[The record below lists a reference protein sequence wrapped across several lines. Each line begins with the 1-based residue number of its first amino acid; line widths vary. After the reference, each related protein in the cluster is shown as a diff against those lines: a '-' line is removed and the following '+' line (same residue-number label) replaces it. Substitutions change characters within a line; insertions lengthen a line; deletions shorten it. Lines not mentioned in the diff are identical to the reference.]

1 MIETKTPT
9 KKSGYFFKGIPVSPG
24 VAIGKAFVLSGESV
38 KIEVEQIPAKD
49 IHKEIKRFEDALE
62 KTREEL
68 KAATSAT
75 RSRIGSENAKI
86 FEMHNL
92 VLDDPV
98 LKEETIQK
106 IRDDKL
112 SAEYAF
118 YTVMQKYQNQ
128 LAAVKDEYFQ
138 MRSADLRDV
147 KRRVIRNIQGD
158 RTDFLQKLEGAAII
172 IARDLTPS
180 DTVALDRHKI
190 LGFATDLGG
199 KTSHSAIMARSFRV
213 PAVVGLRHLTKY
225 VKNNDRIILDGNEGV
240 VYVNPDRKTL
250 QYYQKLQK
258 KIHEINRQLSVLKNL
273 PARTLDGRE
282 IELAANLE
290 FTDEVETV
298 IEFGARGIG
307 LYRTDYLFLAR
318 TDLPTEDEQFEEYKA
333 VVERM
338 RPYPVI
344 IRTLDVGGD
353 KNPQNINIPP
363 EANPYLGYRAIR
375 ICLERHDVFLPQLRA
390 ILRASAYGNIKILFP
405 MISSIKELREAKT
418 LLEKARRE
426 LRKRKVPFSDDI
438 EIGVMIEVP
447 SAAIIADLISRE
459 VDFLSI
465 GTNDLVQYL
474 LAVDRGNER
483 IAYLYQDLHPAVLR
497 TIRDVVQAAH
507 RNGTWVGVCGE
518 MGGNPL
524 ATLILLGLGIDE
536 ISVSPIVLPEI
547 KKIIRS
553 VSHPESVRI
562 AEKVLSMTTAEEI
575 EKFMMR
581 YMRRKF
587 KDLIF

>member
-1 MIETKTPT
+1 MID
-9 KKSGYFFKGIPVSPG
+9 KKVSLKAEYFFKGIPVSPG
-24 VAIGKAFVLSGESV
+24 VAIGKAFLLSGETV
-38 KIEVEQIPAKD
+38 KIEVKFARNGDVEG
-49 IHKEIKRFEDALE
+49 EIKRFLEAVE
-62 KTREEL
+62 KTKTEL
-68 KAATSAT
+68 NAAKISTST
-75 RSRIGSENAKI
+75 RIGRENAKI
-86 FEMHNL
+86 FEMHHM
-92 VLDDPV
+92 VLDDPY
-98 LKEETIQK
+98 LREETIER
-106 IRDDKL
+106 IRNDKMT
-112 SAEYAF
+112 AEYAF
-118 YTVMQKYQNQ
+118 YTVMEKYQNQ
-128 LAAVKDEYFQ
+128 LSAAKDEYFQ
-138 MRSADLRDV
+138 ARAADLRDI
-147 KRRVIRNIQGD
+147 KRRVIRNIQGN
-158 RTDFLQKLEGAAII
+158 RADFLQKLEGAAII

-213 PAVVGLRHLTKY
+213 PAAVGLRHLTKY
-225 VKNNDRIILDGNEGV
+225 VKNDDRVILDGNEGV

-250 QYYQKLQK
+250 QYYQRLQK
-258 KIHEINRQLSVLKNL
+258 KIHQINCRLAGLKDL
-273 PARTLDGRE
+273 PARTLDGKD

-290 FTDEVETV
+290 FTDELETV

-318 TDLPTEDEQFEEYKA
+318 SDLPSEEEQFEEYKR
-333 VVERM
+333 VVERI

-353 KNPQNINIPP
+353 KSPQNINIPP
-363 EANPYLGYRAIR
+363 ETNPYLGYRAIR
-375 ICLERHDVFLPQLRA
+375 ICIERPEIFLPQLKA
-390 ILRASAYGNIKILFP
+390 ILRASAFGNIKILFP
-405 MISSIKELREAKT
+405 MISSISELREVKI
-418 LLEKARRE
+418 LLEKARQE
-426 LRKRKVPFSDDI
+426 LKKKRVPMDENI

-447 SAAIIADLISRE
+447 SAALIADLISDE

-483 IAYLYQDLHPAVLR
+483 IAYLYRELNPAVLR
-497 TIRDVVQAAH
+497 IIRDVVKAAH
-507 RNGTWVGVCGE
+507 RKGTWVGICGE

-524 ATLILLGLGIDE
+524 ATLILMGLGIDG

-547 KKIIRS
+547 KNIIRS
-553 VSHPESVRI
+553 VEQKETVRL
-562 AEKVLSMTTAEEI
+562 AEKILQMTTAEEI
-575 EKFMMR
+575 EKFMKR

>member
-1 MIETKTPT
+1 MIETKAPT

-24 VAIGKAFVLSGESV
+24 VAIGKAFVLSGETV
-38 KIEVEQIPAKD
+38 KIEIEQVPAKD
-49 IHKEIKRFEDALE
+49 VDKEIKRFEDALE

-68 KAATSAT
+68 KAATSTT

-98 LKEETIQK
+98 LKQETIQK
-106 IRDDKL
+106 IRDEKL

-128 LAAVKDEYFQ
+128 LASVKDEYFQ

-190 LGFATDLGG
+190 LGFATDMGG

-225 VKNNDRIILDGNEGV
+225 VKNNDRIVLDGNEGV

-375 ICLERHDVFLPQLRA
+375 ICLERPEVFLPQLRA

-405 MISSIKELREAKT
+405 MISSIKELREAKMH
-418 LLEKARRE
+418 LEKARRE

-562 AEKVLSMTTAEEI
+562 AEKVLSMSTAEEI

>member
-1 MIETKTPT
+1 MTE
-9 KKSGYFFKGIPVSPG
+9 KKLPLKAEYFFKGIPVSPG
-24 VAIGKAFVLSGESV
+24 VAIGKAFVLSGEAV
-38 KIEVEQIPAKD
+38 KIENKFISHEEID
-49 IHKEIKRFEDALE
+49 KEIARLEEAIE
-62 KTREEL
+62 KTKHEL
-68 KAATSAT
+68 ETASSTT
-75 RSRIGSENAKI
+75 RSRIGQENAKI
-86 FEMHNL
+86 FEMHHL
-92 VLDDPV
+92 VLEDPY
-98 LKEETIQK
+98 LKEETHQK
-106 IRDDKL
+106 IRNERM

-118 YTVMQKYQNQ
+118 YTVMEKYQKQ
-128 LAAVKDEYFQ
+128 LASAKDELFQ
-138 MRSADLRDV
+138 ARTADLRDI

-172 IARDLTPS
+172 VARDLTPS

-190 LGFATDLGG
+190 LGFATDMGG

-213 PAVVGLRHLTKY
+213 PAAVGLRYLTKY
-225 VKNNDRIILDGNEGV
+225 VKDGDRLILDGSEGV

-250 QYYQKLQK
+250 QYYQRLQK
-258 KIHEINRQLSVLKNL
+258 KIHEINRQLSGLKNL
-273 PARTLDGRE
+273 PARTLDGHD

-290 FTDEVETV
+290 FPDEVETV

-307 LYRTDYLFLAR
+307 LYRTDYLYLTR
-318 TDLPTEDEQFEEYKA
+318 SDLPDEEEQFSEYRS
-333 VVERM
+333 VVEKM

-353 KNPQNINIPP
+353 KNPQNISIPP

-375 ICLERHDVFLPQLRA
+375 ICLDHPDIFLPQLRA
-390 ILRASAYGNIKILFP
+390 ILRASAYGNVKILFP
-405 MISSIKELREAKT
+405 MISSVTELHEVKT
-418 LLEKARRE
+418 LLEKARKE
-426 LRKRKVPFSDDI
+426 LVKKKVPVSRDL

-447 SAAIIADLISRE
+447 SAALIADIIAAE

-483 IAYLYQDLHPAVLR
+483 IAYLYRDLHPAVLR
-497 TIRDVVQAAH
+497 VIRDVVYAAH
-507 RNGTWVGVCGE
+507 QKGAWVGVCGE

-553 VSHPESVRI
+553 VSHQEATRI
-562 AEKVLSMTTAEEI
+562 AEKVLQMSTAEEV

-587 KDLIF
+587 KDLIL

>member
-1 MIETKTPT
+1 MTDKRTNLKAE
-9 KKSGYFFKGIPVSPG
+9 YFFRGIPVSPG
-24 VAIGKAFVLSGESV
+24 VAIGKAFVLSGENV
-38 KIEVEQIPAKD
+38 KIETEYVPEDKVE
-49 IHKEIKRFEDALE
+49 EELKRFEE
-62 KTREEL
+62 GIRKTRQEL
-68 KAATSAT
+68 EMATANT
-75 RSRIGSENAKI
+75 RNRLGVDKAKI
-86 FEMHNL
+86 FEMHNM
-92 VLDDPV
+92 VLDDPY
-98 LKEETIQK
+98 LKEEVYQR
-106 IRDDKL
+106 IREDHM

-118 YTVMQKYQNQ
+118 YTVMEKYQNQ
-128 LAAVKDEYFQ
+128 MAANKDEHFQ
-138 MRSADLRDV
+138 ARSADFRDI

-158 RTDFLQKLEGAAII
+158 RTNFLHRLEGAAII
-172 IARDLTPS
+172 VARDLTPS
-180 DTVALDRHKI
+180 DTVTLDRHKI

-199 KTSHSAIMARSFRV
+199 RTSHSAIMARSFGV
-213 PAVVGLRHLTKY
+213 PAVVGLRYLSKY
-225 VKNNDRIILDGNEGV
+225 VKEGDRIILDGTEGV
-240 VYVNPDRKTL
+240 VYVNPDEKTL
-250 QYYQKLQK
+250 QHYQQVQK
-258 KIHEINRQLSVLKNL
+258 KLHEINRQLAGLKTL
-273 PARTLDGRE
+273 PARTLDGRD

-290 FTDEVETV
+290 FPDEVATV

-318 TDLPTEDEQFEEYKA
+318 NDLPSEDEQYDEYRK

-353 KNPQNINIPP
+353 KNPQNISIPP
-363 EANPYLGYRAIR
+363 ESNPYLGYRAIR
-375 ICLERHDVFLPQLRA
+375 ICLDRPEIFQPQLRA
-390 ILRASAYGNIKILFP
+390 ILRASAHGTVKILFP
-405 MISSIKELREAKT
+405 MISSIAEIREVKGH
-418 LLEKARRE
+418 LESARRE
-426 LRKRKVPFSDDI
+426 LLKRKQPFSDEV

-447 SAAIIADLISRE
+447 SAALIADLISEE

-483 IAYLYQDLHPAVLR
+483 IAYLYRELHPAVLR
-497 TIRDVVQAAH
+497 VIRDVVAAAH
-507 RNGTWVGVCGE
+507 KKGTWVGICGE

-547 KKIIRS
+547 KNIIRS
-553 VSHPESVRI
+553 VTHQECVRI
-562 AEKVLSMTTAEEI
+562 AEKVLQMSTSEEV
-575 EKFMMR
+575 EHFMRR

>member
-587 KDLIF
+587 KELIF

>member
-9 KKSGYFFKGIPVSPG
+9 TKSGYFFKGIPVSPG
-24 VAIGKAFVLSGESV
+24 VAIGKAFVLSGETV
-38 KIEVEQIPAKD
+38 KIEIEQVPAKD
-49 IHKEIKRFEDALE
+49 VDKEIRRFEDALE

-68 KAATSAT
+68 KAATSTT

-98 LKEETIQK
+98 LKQETIQK
-106 IRDDKL
+106 IRDEKL

-118 YTVMQKYQNQ
+118 YTVMQKYQDQ
-128 LAAVKDEYFQ
+128 LASVKDEYFQ

-190 LGFATDLGG
+190 LGFATDMGG

-225 VKNNDRIILDGNEGV
+225 VKNNDRIVLDGNEGV

-258 KIHEINRQLSVLKNL
+258 KIHEINRQLTVLKSL

-375 ICLERHDVFLPQLRA
+375 ICLERPEVFLPQLRA

-405 MISSIKELREAKT
+405 MISSIKELREAKMH
-418 LLEKARRE
+418 LEKARRE

-438 EIGVMIEVP
+438 EVGVMIEVP

-553 VSHPESVRI
+553 VSHPESERI
-562 AEKVLSMTTAEEI
+562 AEKVLSMSTAEEI